1 MAEPK
6 TSTDQY
12 APVKDTKR
20 YMDSKG
26 GAGTYKP
33 GRKHEAAEGPAYQEI
48 RHGAEVGN
56 EARRQEAG
64 ARMRRQAEGEQ
75 GQDRG

>member
-1 MAEPK
+1 MAE
-6 TSTDQY
+6 TSADQF

-33 GRKHEAAEGPAYQEI
+33 GRKHDPAEGPTDQEV

-64 ARMRRQAEGEQ
+64 ERLHRQAEGGAGQ
-75 GQDRG
+75 GGGE